1 MAINQDDALGV
12 GEEYSDTQGMLG
24 SGRGKARPTATVEV
38 AEGGGKAKWF
48 LIAFALMMLAVL
60 GWVGWRF
67 LGSGGAE
74 VDAGAL
80 LLPAAESNALP
91 MTGAPVNEA
100 PVAPAVSAQPLG
112 PVEEMLPPAAA
123 PVEPTVA
130 VFPAGAASPT
140 EPGAPAAT
148 ASATQLA
155 TAPAESPLPG
165 PMPTTSMAAA
175 EQAAKE
181 ASTIASLRE
190 ELSSAK
196 ARIAALEKEASNR
209 APAPARTA
217 KPAATA
223 RRSGS
228 APRSVAASAAVR
240 EDRKPTAKAP
250 SPPGVILKAVL
261 EGRAWLQIGSGDT
274 ISVATGDDVAGVG
287 TVSAIDAERAEVRF
301 ASGAVLK

>member
-48 LIAFALMMLAVL
+48 LIAFALMMLAAL

-74 VDAGAL
+74 VDGGAL
-80 LLPAAESNALP
+80 LLPAAESTALP

-100 PVAPAVSAQPLG
+100 PVAPADSAQPVG
-112 PVEEMLPPAAA
+112 PAEEMLPPAAS
-123 PVEPTVA
+123 PVEPAAA
-130 VFPAGAASPT
+130 VLPAGAASPT

-155 TAPAESPLPG
+155 PAPAESPLPA
-165 PMPTTSMAAA
+165 PMSSTSMAAT

-196 ARIAALEKEASNR
+196 ARIAALEKEGSNR
-209 APAPARTA
+209 APAHARAA

-228 APRSVAASAAVR
+228 APRSVAASVR
-240 EDRKPTAKAP
+240 EDRKPAAKVS

-261 EGRAWLQIGSGDT
+261 EGRAWLQVGSGET
-274 ISVATGDDVAGVG
+274 ISIAPGDDVAGAG
-287 TVSAIDAERAEVRF
+287 TVSAIDAERGEVRF

>member
-123 PVEPTVA
+123 PVEPAAA
-130 VFPAGAASPT
+130 VLPAGAASPT
-140 EPGAPAAT
+140 EPGAPAG

-155 TAPAESPLPG
+155 TGPAESPLPV
-165 PMPTTSMAAA
+165 PMPSTSMAAA

-181 ASTIASLRE
+181 ASTIASLRG

-196 ARIAALEKEASNR
+196 ARIAALEREASNR
-209 APAPARTA
+209 VPAPARTA

-228 APRSVAASAAVR
+228 APRPVAASAAVR

-274 ISVATGDDVAGVG
+274 ISVAPGDDVAGVG